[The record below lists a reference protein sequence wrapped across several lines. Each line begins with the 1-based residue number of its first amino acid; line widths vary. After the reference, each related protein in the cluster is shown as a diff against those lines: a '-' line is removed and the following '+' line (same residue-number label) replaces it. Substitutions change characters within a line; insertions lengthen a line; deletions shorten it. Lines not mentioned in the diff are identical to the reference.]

1 MDSRWIPG
9 WLFPR
14 TNSFLNL
21 TQEECKKIAE
31 GMRPQVTKQIAS
43 FIESLN
49 ELDP

>member
-1 MDSRWIPG
+1 MAGHLLAVSYTEIVPC
-9 WLFPR
+9 P
-14 TNSFLNL
+14 

-49 ELDP
+49 ELEP